1 MRRWLFIVVVALA
14 VGLSSLVFAQDDAH
28 IGMWKQDFAKSKFSP
43 APTGPGPQSSTRKYE
58 KFGDGLKGTL
68 ETVSADGKKS
78 TTTWSAHFDGKDY
91 PFLGSPAFD
100 TIAVKKIDNNT
111 FESVI
116 KKSGKVVTTGRN
128 VVSKDGKT
136 LTWTYKGTNSQGQSN
151 SGVTVFE
158 RQ

>member
-1 MRRWLFIVVVALA
+1 MKRWFFVVVVALA
-14 VGLSSLVFAQDDAH
+14 VGLSSLVLAQEDAH
-28 IGMWKQDFAKSKFSP
+28 IGMWKQNFAKSKLNPPSTNP
-43 APTGPGPQSSTRKYE
+43 APQSSTRKYE

-91 PFLGSPAFD
+91 PFLGSPNFD
-100 TIAVKKIDNNT
+100 TIAVKKINNYT

-116 KKSGKVVTTGRN
+116 KKGGKVVTTGTN
-128 VVSKDGKT
+128 AVSKDGKT
-136 LTWTYKGTNSQGQSN
+136 LTWTFKGSAVQGQPT

-158 RQ
+158 KQ